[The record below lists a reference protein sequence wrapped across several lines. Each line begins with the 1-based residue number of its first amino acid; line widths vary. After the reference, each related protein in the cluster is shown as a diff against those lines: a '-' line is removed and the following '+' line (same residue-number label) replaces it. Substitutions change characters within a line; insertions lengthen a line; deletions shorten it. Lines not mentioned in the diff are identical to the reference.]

1 LVEKM
6 KLVRVQGT
14 MPQLNEFIGSCCMDG
29 RFDLEPATRY
39 MSESLGYG
47 ALNEENPHTAIR
59 DQIETMAKEANMELH
74 EGQQHSDPVDAEGR
88 SYLSDLL
95 EKIDDLCAERKVLL
109 DQKKLCED
117 GIEQYSHFTGLK
129 VNVDD
134 ILDCAHVKVRFGFL
148 PTEGYNKLM
157 NNYGDDPYILFT
169 PCNQTKAG
177 YWGVYMTPR
186 EHALETDG
194 IFSMLYFEP
203 VHVPGAAGS
212 PAEIIEHFKENLDV
226 VNKSVE
232 DVNARIAALWQQN
245 ADKVQLLYNTACYY
259 AAVYDLRRMA
269 AVKGEHFFCVG
280 WVPASEVD
288 EVAGK
293 ARGIHGLRVTVDGPE
308 SAGKMTPPTKLKN
321 PWWSRPF
328 EFFVEMYGLPAY
340 GETDVTGF
348 VAITFTVLFGMMFGD
363 VGQGIVLALFST
375 FMWKVKHNDLFHLMI
390 PCGISSTIFGLVY
403 GSLFGYEEALDPLYH
418 ALGMAGKPVSVM
430 DSITGILM
438 VAVYIGIVLV
448 LAAMALNMYTHARH
462 REWGE
467 FIFSPNG
474 LVGMVTYLCGVDL
487 ASAYMGAVTFMP
499 QVLAVVGMVV
509 GLVLLLFAELLAPM
523 VEGKPWKPAGGMGN
537 YLMQSVFELLETVLS
552 YLSNTISFLRVGAF
566 VIVHASM
573 MMVVFTLAGTPNNIV
588 VVILGNLVVICLEA
602 LLSAIQG
609 IRLEFYEM
617 FSRCY
622 KGGGRKFVAFDLKKA
637 KA

>member
-1 LVEKM
+1 MVEKM

-59 DQIETMAKEANMELH
+59 DQIETMAEEANIELH

-117 GIEQYSHFTGLK
+117 GITQYSHFTGLK

-134 ILDCAHVKVRFGFL
+134 ILGCAHVKVRFGFL

-169 PCNQTKAG
+169 PCSQTKAG

-186 EHALETDG
+186 EKALETDG

-212 PAEIIEHFKENLDV
+212 PEEIITHFKENLDV
-226 VNKSVE
+226 VNRSVD
-232 DVNARIAALWQQN
+232 DVNGRIAALWQQN

-269 AVKGEHFFCVG
+269 AVKGQHFFCVG

-293 ARGIHGLRVTVDGPE
+293 ARAVKGLRVTVDGPE

-418 ALGMAGKPVSVM
+418 AIGMAGKPVSVM

-462 REWGE
+462 KEWGE

-474 LVGMVTYLCGVDL
+474 LVGVVTYLCGVDL

-499 QVLAVVGMVV
+499 QVVAIIGLVV

-523 VEGKPWKPAGGMGN
+523 VEGKPWQPAGGMGN

-566 VIVHASM
+566 VIVHA
-573 MMVVFTLAGTPNNIV
+573 
-588 VVILGNLVVICLEA
+588 
-602 LLSAIQG
+602 
-609 IRLEFYEM
+609 
-617 FSRCY
+617 
-622 KGGGRKFVAFDLKKA
+622 FVQKR
-637 KA
+637 

>member
-1 LVEKM
+1 M

-14 MPQLNEFIGSCCMDG
+14 TPQLNEFIGSCCMDG

-134 ILDCAHVKVRFGFL
+134 ILDCAHVKIRFGFL

-212 PAEIIEHFKENLDV
+212 PARSSSTLKRTSTLSTRASRTSTPALPPCGS
-226 VNKSVE
+226 KTPTRSSCCTTQP
-232 DVNARIAALWQQN
+232 ATTRRSTTCAAWP
-245 ADKVQLLYNTACYY
+245 
-259 AAVYDLRRMA
+259 RSR
-269 AVKGEHFFCVG
+269 
-280 WVPASEVD
+280 ASTSS
-288 EVAGK
+288 A
-293 ARGIHGLRVTVDGPE
+293 
-308 SAGKMTPPTKLKN
+308 SAG
-321 PWWSRPF
+321 SRRRRWTRSR
-328 EFFVEMYGLPAY
+328 A
-340 GETDVTGF
+340 
-348 VAITFTVLFGMMFGD
+348 
-363 VGQGIVLALFST
+363 
-375 FMWKVKHNDLFHLMI
+375 
-390 PCGISSTIFGLVY
+390 
-403 GSLFGYEEALDPLYH
+403 
-418 ALGMAGKPVSVM
+418 
-430 DSITGILM
+430 
-438 VAVYIGIVLV
+438 
-448 LAAMALNMYTHARH
+448 
-462 REWGE
+462 
-467 FIFSPNG
+467 
-474 LVGMVTYLCGVDL
+474 
-487 ASAYMGAVTFMP
+487 
-499 QVLAVVGMVV
+499 
-509 GLVLLLFAELLAPM
+509 
-523 VEGKPWKPAGGMGN
+523 KPA
-537 YLMQSVFELLETVLS
+537 
-552 YLSNTISFLRVGAF
+552 
-566 VIVHASM
+566 ASM
-573 MMVVFTLAGTPNNIV
+573 GCA
-588 VVILGNLVVICLEA
+588 
-602 LLSAIQG
+602 
-609 IRLEFYEM
+609 
-617 FSRCY
+617 SRWTD
-622 KGGGRKFVAFDLKKA
+622 RNPPVR
-637 KA
+637 

>member
-1 LVEKM
+1 MVEKM

-59 DQIETMAKEANMELH
+59 DQIETMAKEANIELH

-134 ILDCAHVKVRFGFL
+134 ILDCAHVKIRFGFL

-438 VAVYIGIVLV
+438 VAVYIVHS
-448 LAAMALNMYTHARH
+448 MAH
-462 REWGE
+462 G
-467 FIFSPNG
+467 
-474 LVGMVTYLCGVDL
+474 
-487 ASAYMGAVTFMP
+487 
-499 QVLAVVGMVV
+499 
-509 GLVLLLFAELLAPM
+509 
-523 VEGKPWKPAGGMGN
+523 
-537 YLMQSVFELLETVLS
+537 
-552 YLSNTISFLRVGAF
+552 
-566 VIVHASM
+566 
-573 MMVVFTLAGTPNNIV
+573 
-588 VVILGNLVVICLEA
+588 
-602 LLSAIQG
+602 LSALYDTPHGVACAIILPTGLEYNKTAAGERYRAVGKAMGVTG
-609 IRLEFYEM
+609 IDEM
-617 FSRCY
+617 NDVEAADATIAAVKKLSADV
-622 KGGGRKFVAFDLKKA
+622 GIPADLKGILKEEDIQFLA
-637 KA
+637 ESAFADACCPGNPRDTSVEEIKELYRSLM

>member
-1 LVEKM
+1 MVEKM

-134 ILDCAHVKVRFGFL
+134 ILDCAHVKIRFGFL

-321 PWWSRPF
+321 
-328 EFFVEMYGLPAY
+328 L
-340 GETDVTGF
+340 TG
-348 VAITFTVLFGMMFGD
+348 AQNAHQRTGD
-363 VGQGIVLALFST
+363 G
-375 FMWKVKHNDLFHLMI
+375 
-390 PCGISSTIFGLVY
+390 
-403 GSLFGYEEALDPLYH
+403 
-418 ALGMAGKPVSVM
+418 
-430 DSITGILM
+430 
-438 VAVYIGIVLV
+438 
-448 LAAMALNMYTHARH
+448 
-462 REWGE
+462 
-467 FIFSPNG
+467 
-474 LVGMVTYLCGVDL
+474 
-487 ASAYMGAVTFMP
+487 MGAVDKLTAHKPRLSPEHPSKNLIQSVTAQIIIAIAGGTHQMRCADPIFLKRF
-499 QVLAVVGMVV
+499 QH
-509 GLVLLLFAELLAPM
+509 LFRIFFCDSVNFRKNRLCPLCHKGAEL
-523 VEGKPWKPAGGMGN
+523 
-537 YLMQSVFELLETVLS
+537 SC
-552 YLSNTISFLRVGAF
+552 FL
-566 VIVHASM
+566 
-573 MMVVFTLAGTPNNIV
+573 
-588 VVILGNLVVICLEA
+588 
-602 LLSAIQG
+602 
-609 IRLEFYEM
+609 
-617 FSRCY
+617 
-622 KGGGRKFVAFDLKKA
+622 
-637 KA
+637 

>member
-1 LVEKM
+1 MVEKM

-134 ILDCAHVKVRFGFL
+134 ILDCAHVKIRFGFL

-169 PCNQTKAG
+169 PCNQTKVG

-363 VGQGIVLALFST
+363 VGQGIVLALF
-375 FMWKVKHNDLFHLMI
+375 
-390 PCGISSTIFGLVY
+390 C
-403 GSLFGYEEALDPLYH
+403 
-418 ALGMAGKPVSVM
+418 
-430 DSITGILM
+430 
-438 VAVYIGIVLV
+438 
-448 LAAMALNMYTHARH
+448 
-462 REWGE
+462 
-467 FIFSPNG
+467 
-474 LVGMVTYLCGVDL
+474 
-487 ASAYMGAVTFMP
+487 
-499 QVLAVVGMVV
+499 
-509 GLVLLLFAELLAPM
+509 
-523 VEGKPWKPAGGMGN
+523 PAGCSG
-537 YLMQSVFELLETVLS
+537 
-552 YLSNTISFLRVGAF
+552 RA
-566 VIVHASM
+566 
-573 MMVVFTLAGTPNNIV
+573 
-588 VVILGNLVVICLEA
+588 EA
-602 LLSAIQG
+602 EDHRG
-609 IRLEFYEM
+609 
-617 FSRCY
+617 
-622 KGGGRKFVAFDLKKA
+622 V
-637 KA
+637 

>member
-1 LVEKM
+1 MVEKM

-134 ILDCAHVKVRFGFL
+134 ILDCAHVKIRFGFL

-448 LAAMALNMYTHARH
+448 PVSYTHLTL
-462 REWGE
+462 
-467 FIFSPNG
+467 PTN
-474 LVGMVTYLCGVDL
+474 
-487 ASAYMGAVTFMP
+487 P
-499 QVLAVVGMVV
+499 
-509 GLVLLLFAELLAPM
+509 
-523 VEGKPWKPAGGMGN
+523 
-537 YLMQSVFELLETVLS
+537 
-552 YLSNTISFLRVGAF
+552 RV
-566 VIVHASM
+566 
-573 MMVVFTLAGTPNNIV
+573 
-588 VVILGNLVVICLEA
+588 
-602 LLSAIQG
+602 
-609 IRLEFYEM
+609 
-617 FSRCY
+617 
-622 KGGGRKFVAFDLKKA
+622 
-637 KA
+637 

>member
-1 LVEKM
+1 MVEKM

-134 ILDCAHVKVRFGFL
+134 ILDCAHVKIRFGFL

-212 PAEIIEHFKENLDV
+212 PARSSSTLKRTSTLSTRASRTSRPHCRPV
-226 VNKSVE
+226 
-232 DVNARIAALWQQN
+232 AAKRRQGP
-245 ADKVQLLYNTACYY
+245 
-259 AAVYDLRRMA
+259 AAVQHSLLLRGGLRPAPHGRGQGRALLLRR
-269 AVKGEHFFCVG
+269 
-280 WVPASEVD
+280 
-288 EVAGK
+288 
-293 ARGIHGLRVTVDGPE
+293 LGP
-308 SAGKMTPPTKLKN
+308 
-321 PWWSRPF
+321 
-328 EFFVEMYGLPAY
+328 
-340 GETDVTGF
+340 
-348 VAITFTVLFGMMFGD
+348 
-363 VGQGIVLALFST
+363 
-375 FMWKVKHNDLFHLMI
+375 
-390 PCGISSTIFGLVY
+390 
-403 GSLFGYEEALDPLYH
+403 
-418 ALGMAGKPVSVM
+418 
-430 DSITGILM
+430 
-438 VAVYIGIVLV
+438 
-448 LAAMALNMYTHARH
+448 
-462 REWGE
+462 
-467 FIFSPNG
+467 
-474 LVGMVTYLCGVDL
+474 GV
-487 ASAYMGAVTFMP
+487 
-499 QVLAVVGMVV
+499 
-509 GLVLLLFAELLAPM
+509 
-523 VEGKPWKPAGGMGN
+523 
-537 YLMQSVFELLETVLS
+537 
-552 YLSNTISFLRVGAF
+552 
-566 VIVHASM
+566 
-573 MMVVFTLAGTPNNIV
+573 
-588 VVILGNLVVICLEA
+588 
-602 LLSAIQG
+602 
-609 IRLEFYEM
+609 
-617 FSRCY
+617 
-622 KGGGRKFVAFDLKKA
+622 GGGRGRGQGPRHPWAA
-637 KA
+637 RHGGRTGIRR

>member
-1 LVEKM
+1 
-6 KLVRVQGT
+6 
-14 MPQLNEFIGSCCMDG
+14 
-29 RFDLEPATRY
+29 
-39 MSESLGYG
+39 
-47 ALNEENPHTAIR
+47 
-59 DQIETMAKEANMELH
+59 
-74 EGQQHSDPVDAEGR
+74 
-88 SYLSDLL
+88 
-95 EKIDDLCAERKVLL
+95 
-109 DQKKLCED
+109 
-117 GIEQYSHFTGLK
+117 
-129 VNVDD
+129 
-134 ILDCAHVKVRFGFL
+134 
-148 PTEGYNKLM
+148 
-157 NNYGDDPYILFT
+157 
-169 PCNQTKAG
+169 
-177 YWGVYMTPR
+177 MTPR

-418 ALGMAGKPVSVM
+418 ALAWQ
-430 DSITGILM
+430 
-438 VAVYIGIVLV
+438 A
-448 LAAMALNMYTHARH
+448 
-462 REWGE
+462 
-467 FIFSPNG
+467 SPFP
-474 LVGMVTYLCGVDL
+474 LWIPLP
-487 ASAYMGAVTFMP
+487 AS
-499 QVLAVVGMVV
+499 
-509 GLVLLLFAELLAPM
+509 
-523 VEGKPWKPAGGMGN
+523 
-537 YLMQSVFELLETVLS
+537 
-552 YLSNTISFLRVGAF
+552 
-566 VIVHASM
+566 
-573 MMVVFTLAGTPNNIV
+573 
-588 VVILGNLVVICLEA
+588 
-602 LLSAIQG
+602 
-609 IRLEFYEM
+609 
-617 FSRCY
+617 
-622 KGGGRKFVAFDLKKA
+622 
-637 KA
+637 

>member
-1 LVEKM
+1 MVEKM

-134 ILDCAHVKVRFGFL
+134 ILDCAHVKIRFGFL

-212 PAEIIEHFKENLDV
+212 PAEIIEHFK
-226 VNKSVE
+226 
-232 DVNARIAALWQQN
+232 
-245 ADKVQLLYNTACYY
+245 
-259 AAVYDLRRMA
+259 
-269 AVKGEHFFCVG
+269 
-280 WVPASEVD
+280 
-288 EVAGK
+288 
-293 ARGIHGLRVTVDGPE
+293 
-308 SAGKMTPPTKLKN
+308 
-321 PWWSRPF
+321 
-328 EFFVEMYGLPAY
+328 
-340 GETDVTGF
+340 
-348 VAITFTVLFGMMFGD
+348 
-363 VGQGIVLALFST
+363 
-375 FMWKVKHNDLFHLMI
+375 
-390 PCGISSTIFGLVY
+390 
-403 GSLFGYEEALDPLYH
+403 
-418 ALGMAGKPVSVM
+418 
-430 DSITGILM
+430 
-438 VAVYIGIVLV
+438 
-448 LAAMALNMYTHARH
+448 
-462 REWGE
+462 
-467 FIFSPNG
+467 
-474 LVGMVTYLCGVDL
+474 
-487 ASAYMGAVTFMP
+487 
-499 QVLAVVGMVV
+499 
-509 GLVLLLFAELLAPM
+509 
-523 VEGKPWKPAGGMGN
+523 
-537 YLMQSVFELLETVLS
+537 
-552 YLSNTISFLRVGAF
+552 
-566 VIVHASM
+566 
-573 MMVVFTLAGTPNNIV
+573 
-588 VVILGNLVVICLEA
+588 
-602 LLSAIQG
+602 
-609 IRLEFYEM
+609 
-617 FSRCY
+617 
-622 KGGGRKFVAFDLKKA
+622 
-637 KA
+637 

>member
-1 LVEKM
+1 M

-134 ILDCAHVKVRFGFL
+134 ILDCAHVKIRFGFL

-232 DVNARIAALWQQN
+232 DVNARIAACGDQ
-245 ADKVQLLYNTACYY
+245 
-259 AAVYDLRRMA
+259 RR
-269 AVKGEHFFCVG
+269 
-280 WVPASEVD
+280 
-288 EVAGK
+288 
-293 ARGIHGLRVTVDGPE
+293 RQR
-308 SAGKMTPPTKLKN
+308 
-321 PWWSRPF
+321 SR
-328 EFFVEMYGLPAY
+328 
-340 GETDVTGF
+340 
-348 VAITFTVLFGMMFGD
+348 
-363 VGQGIVLALFST
+363 
-375 FMWKVKHNDLFHLMI
+375 
-390 PCGISSTIFGLVY
+390 
-403 GSLFGYEEALDPLYH
+403 
-418 ALGMAGKPVSVM
+418 
-430 DSITGILM
+430 
-438 VAVYIGIVLV
+438 
-448 LAAMALNMYTHARH
+448 
-462 REWGE
+462 
-467 FIFSPNG
+467 
-474 LVGMVTYLCGVDL
+474 
-487 ASAYMGAVTFMP
+487 
-499 QVLAVVGMVV
+499 AVVQP
-509 GLVLLLFAELLAPM
+509 L
-523 VEGKPWKPAGGMGN
+523 
-537 YLMQSVFELLETVLS
+537 
-552 YLSNTISFLRVGAF
+552 LRVGGSRPAP
-566 VIVHASM
+566 H
-573 MMVVFTLAGTPNNIV
+573 GR
-588 VVILGNLVVICLEA
+588 GQRRA
-602 LLSAIQG
+602 LLLR
-609 IRLEFYEM
+609 RLGPGV
-617 FSRCY
+617 
-622 KGGGRKFVAFDLKKA
+622 GGGRGRGQGPRHPWAA
-637 KA
+637 RHGGRTGIRR

>member
-1 LVEKM
+1 M

-134 ILDCAHVKVRFGFL
+134 ILDCAHVKIRFGFL

-232 DVNARIAALWQQN
+232 DVNARIAALWRKTPTRSSCCTTQP
-245 ADKVQLLYNTACYY
+245 ATTRRSTTC
-259 AAVYDLRRMA
+259 AAWPRSR
-269 AVKGEHFFCVG
+269 
-280 WVPASEVD
+280 ASTSS
-288 EVAGK
+288 A
-293 ARGIHGLRVTVDGPE
+293 
-308 SAGKMTPPTKLKN
+308 SAGSRRRRWTRSRQGPRH
-321 PWWSRPF
+321 PWAARH
-328 EFFVEMYGLPAY
+328 G
-340 GETDVTGF
+340 GR
-348 VAITFTVLFGMMFGD
+348 
-363 VGQGIVLALFST
+363 
-375 FMWKVKHNDLFHLMI
+375 
-390 PCGISSTIFGLVY
+390 
-403 GSLFGYEEALDPLYH
+403 
-418 ALGMAGKPVSVM
+418 
-430 DSITGILM
+430 TGI
-438 VAVYIGIVLV
+438 
-448 LAAMALNMYTHARH
+448 R
-462 REWGE
+462 R
-467 FIFSPNG
+467 
-474 LVGMVTYLCGVDL
+474 
-487 ASAYMGAVTFMP
+487 
-499 QVLAVVGMVV
+499 
-509 GLVLLLFAELLAPM
+509 
-523 VEGKPWKPAGGMGN
+523 
-537 YLMQSVFELLETVLS
+537 
-552 YLSNTISFLRVGAF
+552 
-566 VIVHASM
+566 
-573 MMVVFTLAGTPNNIV
+573 
-588 VVILGNLVVICLEA
+588 
-602 LLSAIQG
+602 
-609 IRLEFYEM
+609 
-617 FSRCY
+617 
-622 KGGGRKFVAFDLKKA
+622 
-637 KA
+637 